1 MNVLFLTDPVPD
13 YGADYLYDGF
23 RCLGASV
30 IDWPVKAALHWRQPP
45 EFDCHLTWTCHS
57 WSMQDVRA
65 ALADRSFDL
74 IVVPSLRDGV
84 LRACAA
90 LADGIRASRD
100 RTVFADGSDERD
112 DFTAEFTQAIGVA
125 PVAYFKRELPR
136 GAGWAT
142 FLPFG
147 YPHYRR
153 QDIGVRTPRAV
164 YNSSVWPWAKW
175 RLRGKLRRRFALA
188 RTVHVPKKRTSVLE
202 NHAMNRRFRAAVVP
216 AGQGYYTNRLWEVV
230 ADGCIP
236 IVESPENMGIEAS
249 LPSGVPLFRTAG
261 EAARAVKSVVN
272 MEQSEAIALA
282 EQCQHQWLEGHT
294 TAARAQRVWSAIHG
308 PARFPTRDQWL
319 KPGAGTS
326 PAEIDLAP

>member
-23 RCLGASV
+23 RCLGATV
-30 IDWPVKAALHWRQPP
+30 IDWPVKDALHWQREP
-45 EFDCHLTWTCHS
+45 ECDCNLSWPSHS
-57 WSMQDVRA
+57 WTLLDVRA
-65 ALADRSFDL
+65 ALAGRSFDL
-74 IVVPSLRDGV
+74 IVVPSLREGV
-84 LRACAA
+84 VRACAD
-90 LADGIRASRD
+90 LADLICASRD
-100 RTVFADGSDERD
+100 RVVFADGADERD
-112 DFTAEFTQAIGVA
+112 DFRDVFRQAIGIA
-125 PVAYFKRELPR
+125 PAVYFKRELPR

-164 YNSSVWPWAKW
+164 YNSLVWPWAKW
-175 RLRGKLRRRFALA
+175 RLRGKLRRRFALT

-261 EAARAVKSVVN
+261 EAASAVKSVVN
-272 MEQSEAIALA
+272 LEQSEAIALA

-308 PARFPTRDQWL
+308 PARFSTRDQWL
-319 KPGAGTS
+319 KPCAGTNQ
-326 PAEIDLAP
+326 AESDLAP